1 MQPTLALLLW
11 LVLLI
16 ALLRFDPAHEDRTS
30 PALWVPLIWLAILGS
45 RLPSQ
50 WQSPDVGAMS
60 VQAMQ
65 EGNPLDRT
73 IFVLLIVFAIG
84 ILFSRRFNFIQFVAQ
99 NILLISFLS
108 FALLSVF
115 WSDFPFVAF
124 KRWFRDFG
132 TYLVILVVLT
142 DRSPVEAIRTVLR
155 RLAYIL
161 VPLSIVLDKYFIQ
174 LSRVYNPWT
183 GAVTYVGATTSKN
196 MLGLLCLVSG
206 LYFLWDIFARWPHRR
221 QRRTKLILAVD
232 VAFLTMSVLLLQTA
246 QSTTSKLCLTLGGL
260 VILVSQSKFIRWRPA
275 ILKAAIPGVFCLYLV
290 LVFVFEMS
298 GTLAKAVGKDP
309 TLTDRTGIWAFLLG
323 MHTNPLIG
331 TGYQSFWLGPRLD
344 YFWHASG
351 FGHINEAHNGFIE
364 VYLELGVI
372 GVVLLIGFLIAS
384 YRTMYKRF
392 VSSPSAGI
400 LGLAVWLV
408 LIFYNVS
415 EAAFEAGLMYAFFL
429 MTAMSVP
436 KRSALRVNAIHA
448 NTRHG
453 AIPEG
458 QGKVSRGVA
467 GPSTGSKKALPA
479 F

>member
-1 MQPTLALLLW
+1 M
-11 LVLLI
+11 
-16 ALLRFDPAHEDRTS
+16 
-30 PALWVPLIWLAILGS
+30 
-45 RLPSQ
+45 
-50 WQSPDVGAMS
+50 
-60 VQAMQ
+60 
-65 EGNPLDRT
+65 
-73 IFVLLIVFAIG
+73 
-84 ILFSRRFNFIQFVAQ
+84 
-99 NILLISFLS
+99 
-108 FALLSVF
+108 
-115 WSDFPFVAF
+115 AF

-415 EAAFEAGLMYAFFL
+415 EAAFEAGPDVCVFPDDRD
-429 MTAMSVP
+429 V
-436 KRSALRVNAIHA
+436 
-448 NTRHG
+448 G
-453 AIPEG
+453 PEEECT
-458 QGKVSRGVA
+458 SCECH
-467 GPSTGSKKALPA
+467 SCEYKAWRDP
-479 F
+479 